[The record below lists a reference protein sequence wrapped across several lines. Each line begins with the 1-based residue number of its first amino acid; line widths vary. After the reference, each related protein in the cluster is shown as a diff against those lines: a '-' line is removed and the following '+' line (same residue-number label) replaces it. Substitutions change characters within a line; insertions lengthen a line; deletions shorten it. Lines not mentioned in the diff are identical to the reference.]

1 MKHIFST
8 FLILFLFT
16 LQVKSQSDTVIIDI
30 NLDVKHTVGNISTF
44 DRSKFVAIHA
54 DVSEREWD
62 GNNFTSDL
70 RNDFLN
76 QYDVYMGRNTG
87 GISWYLGQ
95 VAEDSNRPGFADSV
109 SLESMGTNARNNY
122 ASNTNFH
129 SYENRNNQIICAQ
142 LHPFWPDGQLTRQG
156 WALSQTD
163 TDTEPFGTATG
174 EYMGRFIKYFYGS
187 GATDGQPTP
196 LYAEVINE
204 PLWHLV
210 DYGSESPQKIFEFH
224 NAVATEI
231 KKQVPD
237 IKIGGFCTAFPDF
250 DKNNFAQWDERWK
263 LFMDIAGEN
272 MDFWTIH
279 LYDFPSINNGKQLYR
294 KGSNMEAT
302 LDMMEQYSYLS
313 FGEVKPFVISEFGA
327 QMHDYFG
334 AWSPY
339 RDWLHLK
346 SVHSMMMQFMERP
359 NLIASALNFL
369 PVKAEWGT
377 SGVNET
383 YNHRLLRRENEPTS
397 YSGQWVY
404 TDMVKTYQLW
414 SDVKGTRVDSKP
426 SYADVLSDVYIDGTK
441 VYVIVNNLDFK
452 DLKAQLN
459 INGTDAVVSNTKV
472 KSLQLNGNQAELT
485 EPEWAGGDEAL
496 FLGAEGTVIVEITY
510 DKEIVIDQ
518 TLNENKY
525 YATSYFKPIMANS
538 EETFEIN
545 NVDLGNYGEAL
556 LRLGIGRDHGKSLS
570 PIIKINGQTIEVPS
584 NFRGGPQTD
593 RNNFFGVLEI
603 PVPYNILQTNNTIS
617 VSFSDGGGYISSVIL
632 QTFKFS
638 KEIERNNTVLGY
650 SEIEHIKQPF
660 KIYPN
665 PAKDQIKILTDSNQL
680 PDEVCIQ
687 TLSGKEIINKKITND
702 SISLKNIP
710 PGMYIIK
717 FKEKGKEYSQKLL
730 IN

>member
-1 MKHIFST
+1 
-8 FLILFLFT
+8 
-16 LQVKSQSDTVIIDI
+16 
-30 NLDVKHTVGNISTF
+30 
-44 DRSKFVAIHA
+44 
-54 DVSEREWD
+54 
-62 GNNFTSDL
+62 
-70 RNDFLN
+70 
-76 QYDVYMGRNTG
+76 
-87 GISWYLGQ
+87 
-95 VAEDSNRPGFADSV
+95 
-109 SLESMGTNARNNY
+109 
-122 ASNTNFH
+122 
-129 SYENRNNQIICAQ
+129 
-142 LHPFWPDGQLTRQG
+142 
-156 WALSQTD
+156 
-163 TDTEPFGTATG
+163 
-174 EYMGRFIKYFYGS
+174 
-187 GATDGQPTP
+187 
-196 LYAEVINE
+196 
-204 PLWHLV
+204 
-210 DYGSESPQKIFEFH
+210 
-224 NAVATEI
+224 
-231 KKQVPD
+231 
-237 IKIGGFCTAFPDF
+237 
-250 DKNNFAQWDERWK
+250 
-263 LFMDIAGEN
+263 
-272 MDFWTIH
+272 
-279 LYDFPSINNGKQLYR
+279 
-294 KGSNMEAT
+294 MEAT
-302 LDMMEQYSYLS
+302 MDMMEHYSFLS
-313 FGEVKPFVISEFGA
+313 FGVVKPIMVSEFGA

-339 RDWLHLK
+339 RDWLHMK
-346 SVHSMMMQFMERP
+346 SVHSMMMQFMERA
-359 NLIASALNFL
+359 NVINQTINFL
-369 PVKAEWGT
+369 PLKATWGT
-377 SGVNET
+377 TGVQNT
-383 YNHRLLRRENEPTS
+383 YNHRLLRRENEPNSLT
-397 YSGQWVY
+397 GDWIY
-404 TDMVKTYQLW
+404 TEMVKTYQLW

-426 SYADVLSDVYIDGTK
+426 NNIDVLSDVYIDGNIA
-441 VYVIVNNLDFK
+441 YVIVNNLDFK
-452 DLKAQLN
+452 EYEIELN
-459 INGTDAVVSNTKV
+459 INGTDASITNTEVKRFFLSGTAPQLTTSIWDGSNTLILD
-472 KSLQLNGNQAELT
+472 S
-485 EPEWAGGDEAL
+485 
-496 FLGAEGTVIVEITY
+496 EGTFILKITY
-510 DKEIVIDQ
+510 DKAIAINHTSE
-518 TLNENKY
+518 ENKY